1 MNPSASGWNS
11 THRRNTVGAV
21 VAVAAEADFGWQ
33 LLMLVFATPRQLSSA
48 AQSACVVQIFRQAF
62 PSPDRLLQMS
72 PDEHSALLPGM
83 LHPPPLSPPHP
94 IAQIST
100 RAERA
105 QSHRIASTPE
115 NSR

>member
-1 MNPSASGWNS
+1 MNPSASRWNS

-21 VAVAAEADFGWQ
+21 VAVAAQADFGWQ

-48 AQSACVVQIFRQAF
+48 AQSACVVQIFRHAF
-62 PSPDRLLQMS
+62 PSPDRLLQIS

-83 LHPPPLSPPHP
+83 LHPPPPSHP
-94 IAQIST
+94 IAEIST
-100 RAERA
+100 RAESA
-105 QSHRIASTPE
+105 QSHPHRVTLE